1 MLLYDREVGHL
12 SQRGNCWTYFGA
24 FDRKKPLTLGLRS
37 QKPKIITNK
46 DCKNEIIVVPLHL
59 NLNIAVFMNKKIWL
73 LSFTIALGLQI
84 QAQRQDDMRQTV
96 EYLASQEL
104 GGRYPATHGDTL
116 ASEFIVSQL
125 RSMKLKPIVKGKKET
140 GYYHNF
146 TYGKNEKRTTHNI
159 IAVIPGKDKRLR
171 NEFIVVGSHYDHLGM
186 GGQGSGSR
194 RPDTLGVHPGA
205 DDNASGDAVVLQL
218 ARHFKQVGSPRSI
231 IIAFFGAEEQGL
243 VGSKF
248 FLDWMKHADARRINL
263 PDSLKGI
270 VAMVNLDMVGRM
282 RGQSMSVSGTGT
294 SSSFKAM
301 VEDAAQLSGLRAS
314 CIPDGYGPSDQA
326 SFVAA
331 DIPVLFLTTGG
342 HMEYHTPADV
352 PSTLNYNG
360 MQQTL
365 DFSKLL
371 IARLAA
377 LPEAPD
383 YINVP
388 STQTMK
394 HAKFKVT
401 LGLMPDVMGASTI
414 PGLRADIVVAGKP
427 AHNAGIRSGDIIQEI
442 DGKAVNDINEYME
455 RLSELKAGDTIPV
468 KVLRGEETIVFQ
480 VHLTPPVR

>member
-1 MLLYDREVGHL
+1 MMKSRINLLFL
-12 SQRGNCWTYFGA
+12 A
-24 FDRKKPLTLGLRS
+24 FVL
-37 QKPKIITNK
+37 
-46 DCKNEIIVVPLHL
+46 V
-59 NLNIAVFMNKKIWL
+59 
-73 LSFTIALGLQI
+73 LQT
-84 QAQRQDDMRQTV
+84 QAQDGMKQTV

-104 GGRYPATHGDTL
+104 GGRFPASAGDTL
-116 ASEFIVSQL
+116 ASEFITAKL
-125 RSMKLKPIVKGKKET
+125 RSLKLKPIVKGKKSK
-140 GYYHNF
+140 GYYQDFKFSKKDIVTETTTEYH
-146 TYGKNEKRTTHNI
+146 THNI
-159 IAVIPGKDKRLR
+159 IAVIPGTDKRLKH
-171 NEFIVVGSHYDHLGM
+171 EYIVVGSHYDHLGL

-205 DDNASGDAVVLQL
+205 DDNASGDAVVLEL
-218 ARHFKQVGSPRSI
+218 AKHFRKARSPRSI

-243 VGSKF
+243 VGSKK
-248 FLDWMKHADARRINL
+248 FLEWMKQQDSQRKNL

-282 RGQSMSVSGTGT
+282 RDNALSVSGTGT
-294 SSSFKAM
+294 SSEFKAM
-301 VEDAAQLSGLRAS
+301 VESVAEQKNLHVS
-314 CIPDGYGPSDQA
+314 CVPDGYGPSDQA
-326 SFVAA
+326 SFVAQ

-352 PSTLNYNG
+352 PSTLNYDG

-365 DFSKLL
+365 DYTKDLV
-371 IARLAA
+371 ARLASM
-377 LPEAPD
+377 PTTPD
-383 YINVP
+383 YISVP

-442 DGKAVNDINEYME
+442 DGKPLKDINEYME
-455 RLSELKAGDTIPV
+455 RLSELQAGTTIPV
-468 KVLRGEETIVFQ
+468 KVLRDGKTMVFQ

>member
-1 MLLYDREVGHL
+1 M
-12 SQRGNCWTYFGA
+12 
-24 FDRKKPLTLGLRS
+24 
-37 QKPKIITNK
+37 I
-46 DCKNEIIVVPLHL
+46 
-59 NLNIAVFMNKKIWL
+59 KKIWL
-73 LSFTIALGLQI
+73 LSFAIALGLQM

-125 RSMKLKPIVKGKKET
+125 RSMKLKPVVKGKKVI
-140 GYYHNF
+140 GYYHDF

-159 IAVIPGKDKRLR
+159 IAVIPGKDKRLK
-171 NEFIVVGSHYDHLGM
+171 NEYIVVGSHYDHLGM
-186 GGQGSGSR
+186 GGEGSGSR

-218 ARHFKQVGSPRSI
+218 ARHFKKIRSPRSI
-231 IIAFFGAEEQGL
+231 IFAFFGAEEQGL

-248 FLDWMKHADARRINL
+248 FLDWMRHDDTRRINL

-282 RGQSMSVSGTGT
+282 RDHAMSVSGTGT

-301 VEDAAQLSGLRAS
+301 VEEVAQLSGVHVS

-352 PSTLNYNG
+352 PSTLNYDG

-365 DFSKLL
+365 DFSKQL

-377 LPEAPD
+377 LPETPD

-455 RLSELKAGDTIPV
+455 RLSELKAGTTIPV
-468 KVLRGEETIVFQ
+468 KVLRGEEVIMFQ

>member
-1 MLLYDREVGHL
+1 MMKSRINLLFL
-12 SQRGNCWTYFGA
+12 A
-24 FDRKKPLTLGLRS
+24 FVL
-37 QKPKIITNK
+37 
-46 DCKNEIIVVPLHL
+46 V
-59 NLNIAVFMNKKIWL
+59 
-73 LSFTIALGLQI
+73 LQT
-84 QAQRQDDMRQTV
+84 QAQNGMKQTV

-104 GGRYPATHGDTL
+104 GGRFPASAGDTL
-116 ASEFIVSQL
+116 ASEFITAKL
-125 RSMKLKPIVKGKKET
+125 RSLKLQPIVKGKKSK
-140 GYYHNF
+140 GYYQDFKFSKKDIVTETTTEYH
-146 TYGKNEKRTTHNI
+146 THNI
-159 IAVIPGKDKRLR
+159 IAVIPGTDKRLKH
-171 NEFIVVGSHYDHLGM
+171 EYIVVGSHYDHLGL

-205 DDNASGDAVVLQL
+205 DDNASGDAVVLEL
-218 ARHFKQVGSPRSI
+218 AKHFRKARSPRSI

-243 VGSKF
+243 VGSKK
-248 FLDWMKHADARRINL
+248 FLEWMKQQDSQRKNL

-282 RGQSMSVSGTGT
+282 RDNALSVSGTGT
-294 SSSFKAM
+294 SSEFKAM
-301 VEDAAQLSGLRAS
+301 VESVAEQKNLHVS
-314 CIPDGYGPSDQA
+314 CVPDGYGPSDQA
-326 SFVAA
+326 SFVAQ

-352 PSTLNYNG
+352 PSTLNYDG

-365 DFSKLL
+365 DYTKELV
-371 IARLAA
+371 ARLASM
-377 LPEAPD
+377 PTTPD
-383 YINVP
+383 YISVP

-442 DGKAVNDINEYME
+442 DGKPLKDINEYME
-455 RLSELKAGDTIPV
+455 RLSELQAGTTIPV
-468 KVLRGEETIVFQ
+468 KVLRDGKTMVFL